1 MIGRLLGASMRR
13 PRHHTLIF
21 HRVMYEQDPMSP
33 GEPTAD
39 WFRALIRMLAA
50 NFEIISLSDAL
61 ARARDRRLNGRSVS
75 ITFDDGYAD
84 NYTVA
89 LPILEAFNAPA
100 TFFIASGFLDGGRM
114 WNDSLI
120 EAVRRLPDGLYQVD
134 DDDVVDFELNDWS
147 SRRNAANALIK
158 AWKHLSP
165 EVRQQKVDAFAAQV
179 HDLPTDLMMSSE
191 QLAAMAASPQAT
203 IGGHTVSHPILASLP
218 ADQAQ
223 AEIASGKAAVEEKIQ
238 RELRLFAYP
247 NGKLGNDYR
256 REHAELV
263 RKAGFDA
270 AVATDW
276 GTMDASTDPFA
287 IPRFTPWQTNLTR
300 FSIDLWRCHYG
311 LM

>member
-1 MIGRLLGASMRR
+1 MIAKLLGATMRR

-21 HRVMYEQDPMSP
+21 HRVMRERDPMSP
-33 GEPTAD
+33 GEPTAE
-39 WFRALIRMLAA
+39 WFRSLIAMLAR
-50 NFEIISLSDAL
+50 NFEIIPLADAVNK
-61 ARARDRRLNGRSVS
+61 ARDGRLSGRTIS

-84 NYTVA
+84 NCTVA
-89 LPILEAFNAPA
+89 LPILEEFQAPA

-120 EAVRRLPDGLYQVD
+120 EAVRRLPEGRYEVD
-134 DDDVVDFELNDWS
+134 DDEVPDIEVSDWD
-147 SRRNAANALIK
+147 SRRAAANSLIK

-165 EVRQQKVDAFAAQV
+165 DIRQRKVDGFVGQLSG
-179 HDLPTDLMMSSE
+179 LPDDLMMSSG
-191 QLAAMAASPQAT
+191 QLAAMAASPVAT

-218 ADQAQ
+218 ADEARN
-223 AEIASGKAAVEEKIQ
+223 EIESGKAAVEDKIQ

-256 REHAELV
+256 AEHAALV
-263 RKAGFDA
+263 REAGFDA

-276 GTMDASTDPFA
+276 GTMDAQTDAFA
-287 IPRFTPWQTNLTR
+287 IPRFTPWQTDLTR

-311 LM
+311 LI